1 MLTIKTVLKFIFDM
15 FVVFYLI
22 YCIQDGVT
30 GFLNWIGSL
39 CVASCILVV
48 SLRYCFTFQSSNYL
62 YCHTCLS
69 CILAYCLICCLACCR
84 AYWLELCAAVCSFV
98 YCCASWVAV
107 NVVWQL
113 FHGQLFH
120 REEEP
125 SKMVCVVSKNTESI
139 SWDQLYTGLEKLML
153 SMVPLV
159 SQKAVM

>member
-1 MLTIKTVLKFIFDM
+1 MLTIKKTVLKFIFDM
-15 FVVFYLI
+15 CMVFYLI

-30 GFLNWIGSL
+30 SFLQLLKWFCSL
-39 CVASCILVV
+39 FVTCILVV
-48 SLRYCFTFQSSNYL
+48 SLRYCFTCQSRNYL

-113 FHGQLFH
+113 FHRQLFH
-120 REEEP
+120 R
-125 SKMVCVVSKNTESI
+125 SKTVWLVSKNTESI
-139 SWDQLYTGLEKLML
+139 LSWDQLYTGLVKLML
-153 SMVPLV
+153 WSPWSPKKRFM
-159 SQKAVM
+159 